1 MDAYQQ
7 AMLCAKSLHFC
18 NKVRLG
24 IEYEQAK
31 FFHDIIG
38 DCSKAAGI
46 AERAVTQAIDSLHEV
61 DEDAQKEVKII
72 LERMT
77 NRLNKWR
84 E

>member
-1 MDAYQQ
+1 MQ
-7 AMLCAKSLHFC
+7 CAKSLHSC

-31 FFHDIIG
+31 FFYDIVR
-38 DCSKAAGI
+38 DCPKAASI
-46 AERAVTQAIDSLHEV
+46 AERAVSQAIDSLHEV

-84 E
+84 EQMWY